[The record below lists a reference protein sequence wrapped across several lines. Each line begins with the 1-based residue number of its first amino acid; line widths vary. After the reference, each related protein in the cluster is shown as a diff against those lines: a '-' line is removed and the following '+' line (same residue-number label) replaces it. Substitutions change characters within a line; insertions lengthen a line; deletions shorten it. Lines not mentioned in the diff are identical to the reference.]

1 MGKITTVY
9 KGDMLFE
16 SQCGKHSIIID
27 VPGPMGGKDRGPTPP
42 DVFIASLGSC
52 VAAFVANY
60 CEKIG
65 IDSTDLSVD
74 VTFDKADDPTR
85 LTSIAVT
92 ILLPQAT
99 CQNRRKALQ
108 RVAEH
113 CPVHETIDT
122 MEGVDMKIMDKA
134 DLAAAG

>member
-16 SQCGKHSIIID
+16 SQCGKHIITID
-27 VPGPMGGKDRGPTPP
+27 VPGGMGGSDRGPTPP

-60 CEKIG
+60 CNQTG
-65 IDSTDLSVD
+65 IDATDLSVD
-74 VTFDKADDPTR
+74 VLFDKADDPTR
-85 LTSIAVT
+85 LTNIAVN
-92 ILLPQAT
+92 ILLPNAT
-99 CQNRRKALQ
+99 CKHRRKALK

-113 CPVHETIDT
+113 CPVHETIGT
-122 MEGVDMKIMDKA
+122 MEDVDMKILDKA
-134 DLAAAG
+134 DLAAAS